1 MTAMA
6 PTATADLDFS
16 IDHVLNAQEDNTF
29 ETVVGIEVN
38 SDDFLELAIRANVN
52 TEYSQPILLHTLA
65 QAYASR
71 NEITEALHYQE
82 QAITLIKNTEDTFDF
97 PDFMNAYFEKRLNEY
112 RDLADSESDLM
123 GADQMQGTPT
133 GTDNP

>member
-1 MTAMA
+1 MTAMI
-6 PTATADLDFS
+6 PTALLDFS
-16 IDHVLNAQEDNTF
+16 MDHILNAQEDNTSAID
-29 ETVVGIEVN
+29 VGIEVN

-71 NEITEALHYQE
+71 KEITEALRYQE
-82 QAITLIKNTEDTFDF
+82 QAITLIKNTAGTFDF
-97 PDFMNAYFEKRLNEY
+97 PDLMNAYFEKRLNEY